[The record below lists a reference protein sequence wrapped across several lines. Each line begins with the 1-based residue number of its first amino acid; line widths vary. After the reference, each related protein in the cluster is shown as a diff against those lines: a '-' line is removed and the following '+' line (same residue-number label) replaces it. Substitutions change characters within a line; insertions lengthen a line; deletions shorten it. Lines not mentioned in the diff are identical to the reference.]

1 MTDFEIEQAKRTL
14 IDQKLEFQENYV
26 DFGGVAR
33 AYDYAIECIEY
44 RQDLENRIRAL
55 QEHQNSKLQ
64 IDQIESDDA
73 QLTNT
78 ANPPKYLLI
87 DIRRHIDN
95 YRERLSKLQNK
106 LIMAVEKY
114 DDEHKIHDTK

>member
-14 IDQKLEFQENYV
+14 IDQKLVFQENYV
-26 DFGGVAR
+26 DFGGVVQ
-33 AYDYAIECIEY
+33 AYDYAIECIDY
-44 RQDLENRIRAL
+44 RQELENRIRAL
-55 QEHQNSKLQ
+55 QEHQNSELQ

-78 ANPPKYLLI
+78 VNPPKYLLI

-114 DDEHKIHDTK
+114 DGEHKIHDTK